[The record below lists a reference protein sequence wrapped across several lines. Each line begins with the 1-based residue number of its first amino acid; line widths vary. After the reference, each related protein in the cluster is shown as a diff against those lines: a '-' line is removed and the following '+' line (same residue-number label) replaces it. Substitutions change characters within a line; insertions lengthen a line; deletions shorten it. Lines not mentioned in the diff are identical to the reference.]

1 MANSDQPLQL
11 IPERSSMSPPS
22 LAFSS
27 REFLRM
33 VESFGLSGNWGWNF
47 ARKEYVWSSGLYR
60 LFGIEDGSVRP
71 DYELFRSL
79 IHPEDRTIVEDASQ
93 ILNEGI
99 LSDHTFRIIRPDGT
113 MRVVLSRGD
122 VYFTPEGRPAGAAGV
137 VLDVT
142 GEQRV
147 SLAIRAQNERQRAIF
162 EHGMIVA
169 WVFTADGE
177 VLHAPGWCELTG
189 LAPEDLQR
197 NWHAPIVAEERA
209 EVLRQHALL
218 RERRQPYTLDFT
230 VQVARGGRT
239 TFRTLVV
246 PVLSGT
252 DTIREWAGLTFPPT
266 ATLGEAAVEIG
277 ADLHHQIRGSHLRA
291 ARGLL
296 DWTLADLANAS
307 KLSLSTIRR
316 LEEDADGP
324 LARSRF
330 AAVDALRQAGVGFRL
345 MEGSIAVAQI
355 R

>member
-1 MANSDQPLQL
+1 MN
-11 IPERSSMSPPS
+11 PPS

-47 ARKEYVWSSGLYR
+47 TRKEYLWSSGLYR

-79 IHPEDRTIVEDASQ
+79 VHPEDRAMLEDASQ

-99 LSDHTFRIIRPDGT
+99 LSDHTFRVIRPDGT
-113 MRVVLSRGD
+113 MRMVLSRGD

-137 VLDVT
+137 IVDIT

-147 SLAIRAQNERQRAIF
+147 SLAIRAQNDRQRAIF
-162 EHGMIVA
+162 EHGMIIP
-169 WVFTADGE
+169 WVWTVEGE
-177 VLHAPGWCELTG
+177 AVHAPGWCELTG
-189 LAPEDLQR
+189 LPPEELQR
-197 NWHAPIVAEERA
+197 NWSLPIVPEERA
-209 EVLRQHALL
+209 EVLRQHAAM
-218 RERRQPYTLDFT
+218 RERRQPFTLDFT
-230 VQVARGGRT
+230 AQVARGGRT
-239 TFRTLVV
+239 AFRTLVV
-246 PVLSGT
+246 PVLTGT
-252 DTIREWAGLTFPPT
+252 DGIREWTGLTFPPT
-266 ATLGEAAVEIG
+266 AAIGETAPEIG
-277 ADLHHQIRGSHLRA
+277 TDVQHQIRGAHLRA

-296 DWTLADLANAS
+296 DWTLADLAGAS

-324 LARSRF
+324 LARSRH

-345 MEGSIAVAQI
+345 IEGSIAVAHL